1 MTTQPHRQKSEPA
14 QGLQDYLAAFRRRRT
29 LFILA
34 GGVLLGLSLAVA
46 VLGPATY
53 KSRATILIEEQEIPS
68 ELVHST
74 ITSYADQRI
83 ETIKQQVMSRTTL
96 WKVVEQ
102 YNLYADL
109 RRTNAAE
116 EVVQRF
122 VKDIAV
128 EVISA
133 DVVNKRTQHPTKA
146 TIAFTVAYQSK
157 SPDVAQKIANELTSL
172 FLGQNLKSRERQAQE
187 ATSFLQ
193 EEAENL
199 SKHIGEVDEKI
210 AKFKHRASG
219 ALPELMPLNLQLM
232 NQSDREL
239 SDIDQQIRAL
249 EERKNYLEG
258 ELATIK
264 PNTPIMSVTGERILD
279 SSERLRSLRA
289 QYAGAS
295 ANMSPDHPDI
305 RKMKQEIE
313 ALEKDTG
320 QPPEVEEAS
329 KQLIDARAS
338 LATASERLGSE
349 HPDVIQARRTIEAL
363 EREVQ
368 QLGSVPPR
376 KPMLR
381 PENPS
386 YINLQAQLNSAT
398 SSLKSLQ
405 KTREAVKRRFQD
417 YAARLEKTP
426 EMEPDYHSLTRDRDT
441 SGQKY
446 QDIRS
451 RLLEAKVSEGL
462 EVQRKG
468 ERFSLIDPPRL
479 PETPDKPNRP
489 AIMILGFIL
498 ALAGGIGSGAA
509 AEALDNSIRTPEQLA
524 RLTQSFPLAVIPFMP
539 NERDLSRAVKRRLL
553 IRGAGVGALVT
564 IIALLHVFVMPLDE
578 LWFAALRRFWVEWV
592 LSIFEG

>member
-1 MTTQPHRQKSEPA
+1 MATTTRLHSQESEPV
-14 QGLQDYLAAFRRRRT
+14 QSLQTYVAIFHRRRT
-29 LFILA
+29 LIVLA
-34 GGVLLGLSLAVA
+34 GGILLGLSLAA
-46 VLGPATY
+46 AFLWPATY
-53 KSRATILIEEQEIPS
+53 KSMATILIEEQEIPS

-102 YNLYADL
+102 YNLYQDL
-109 RRTNAAE
+109 RRTNPAE
-116 EVVQRF
+116 EVVKRF
-122 VKDIAV
+122 TKDIAV

-133 DVVNKRTQHPTKA
+133 DVVDKRTQHPTKA
-146 TIAFTVAYQSK
+146 TIAFTVAYQSN
-157 SPDVAQKIANELTSL
+157 SPDLAQKVANELTSL

-193 EEAENL
+193 QEAENL

-210 AKFKHRASG
+210 ATFKHRASG

-232 NQSDREL
+232 SQSDREL
-239 SDIDQQIRAL
+239 MDIDQQIRTL

-279 SSERLRSLRA
+279 SAERLRSLRA
-289 QYAGAS
+289 EYAGAS
-295 ANMSPDHPDI
+295 ANRSPDHPDI
-305 RKMKQEIE
+305 MKMKQEIE
-313 ALEKDTG
+313 ALEKETG
-320 QPPEVEEAS
+320 LPPEIEEAT
-329 KQLIDARAS
+329 KQLIDARAAM
-338 LATASERLGSE
+338 ATVSKRLGKD
-349 HPDVIQARRTIEAL
+349 HPDVVRARRTIEAL
-363 EREVQ
+363 EQEVR
-368 QLGSVPPR
+368 QLGSVPLR

-398 SSLKSLQ
+398 SSLNALRA
-405 KTREAVKRRFQD
+405 TRTAVKRRLQD
-417 YAARLEKTP
+417 YAARLERTP
-426 EMEPDYHSLTRDRDT
+426 EMEPDYLFLTRDRDT

-468 ERFSLIDPPRL
+468 ERFSLIDPPSL
-479 PETPDKPNRP
+479 PEKPEKPNRP
-489 AIMILGFIL
+489 AIVLLGFIL

-509 AEALDNSIRTPEQLA
+509 AESLDHSIRTPEQLM
-524 RLTQSFPLAVIPFMP
+524 RLTQLSPLAVIPFMP
-539 NERDLSRAVKRRLL
+539 NEQDLSRAVKRRRLL
-553 IRGAGVGALVT
+553 KGAGVGALVAVL
-564 IIALLHVFVMPLDE
+564 ALLHMFVMPLDV
-578 LWFAALRRFWVEWV
+578 LWFAALRRFGVE
-592 LSIFEG
+592 